1 MLDANLKEAV
11 DASATE
17 DAFASL
23 VTAALTTLVS
33 ALEAR
38 TEIATGITK
47 INWGTLEVV
56 GDQSTYVD
64 VCNAALLAAVP
75 LVHATAGGVIQNK
88 HSTDVQSPPP
98 HPLFCLS

>member
-1 MLDANLKEAV
+1 LRCYT
-11 DASATE
+11 SATE

-47 INWGTLEVV
+47 INWGTLEAGVYT
-56 GDQSTYVD
+56 GSHFRST
-64 VCNAALLAAVP
+64 
-75 LVHATAGGVIQNK
+75 
-88 HSTDVQSPPP
+88 
-98 HPLFCLS
+98 